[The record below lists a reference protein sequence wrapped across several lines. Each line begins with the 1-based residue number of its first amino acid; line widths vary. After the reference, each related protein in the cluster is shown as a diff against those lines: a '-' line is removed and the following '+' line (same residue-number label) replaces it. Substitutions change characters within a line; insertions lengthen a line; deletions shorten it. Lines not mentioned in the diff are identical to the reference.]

1 MEGKAPDSPQDGM
14 PSPVKGG
21 SPGTSMRALID
32 RAKNSMASKQAD
44 TLERML
50 ANAASLSEE
59 SKGQLAVLLHDIK
72 QRTRQ
77 HGTEVSEAIRAYTR
91 FSECT

>member
-32 RAKNSMASKQAD
+32 RAKTSTASKQAD

-77 HGTEVSEAIRAYTR
+77 HGT
-91 FSECT
+91 